1 MGCIN
6 FEDHALLK
14 RQQVGKNMNEM
25 GGMFKDKKK
34 QGNYWKQ
41 FPFVPRSCAHLRSFG
56 VHNNKTVESAIEK
69 LQKIRKEKE
78 VHRNEHRRR

>member
-34 QGNYWKQ
+34 QGNY
-41 FPFVPRSCAHLRSFG
+41 
-56 VHNNKTVESAIEK
+56 
-69 LQKIRKEKE
+69 
-78 VHRNEHRRR
+78 